1 MQIGD
6 LMIIDDKDISNID
19 VVAQE
24 NKFIKKHNNIYITDE
39 QVEILKNHG
48 ICVDKYSNLSEL
60 IYDIENYLNES
71 SMPLDDLEWVSQ
83 SLSEYNYYN
92 NTNK

>member
-1 MQIGD
+1 
-6 LMIIDDKDISNID
+6 MIIDGKDISDID
-19 VVAQE
+19 IVASE
-24 NKFIKKHNNIYITDE
+24 NKFLKKYGNIYITDE
-39 QVEILKNHG
+39 QVEILKNYG
-48 ICVDKYSNLSEL
+48 IYIDNYSNLNEL
-60 IYDIENYLNES
+60 VYDIENYLNDS

>member
-1 MQIGD
+1 
-6 LMIIDDKDISNID
+6 MIIDDKDISNID

-39 QVEILKNHG
+39 QVEILKNYG